1 MKNVTAADVASAV
14 NGRLLCGDPG
24 QLIENIAIDSRTMK
38 GNDIFVPIRGAKVD
52 GHRFIQGAFQAGAVA
67 SFTADHEEM
76 DDPSHVYIRVEDTVK
91 ALQDLGAWYRS
102 RITFPILGITGSVGK
117 TTTRAMITAAL
128 SSERRVT
135 ATAGNSN
142 GQLGVPITICD
153 MDLSAQ
159 IGILEMGMSEPGEMP
174 RIARVARP
182 QLGVVTNIGVS
193 HIENLGSRENIC
205 REKLHLADG
214 FTPDMPMILNG
225 DDDLLRG
232 YRDTKAFRPVFYGL
246 GRDNDYYAEDI
257 HAEAGQVSF
266 TAVHGDRR
274 KSLTLHVPGEHNV
287 MNALAAL
294 AAADALGVS
303 WDGAAAGLEA
313 FGGFAR
319 RLQIR
324 EEAGVTFIDDTYNAS
339 PASMKAALQVLSA
352 TPARGKRIAV
362 LADMLELGPDAPK
375 YHYETGQ
382 YGCTQKVDLVCV
394 IGTLGREIGRAY
406 QEAGIPVI
414 FCESNT
420 EAVDALKTEIH
431 EGDVILLKG
440 SNGMHL
446 NEVLDGLTAGK

>member
-232 YRDTKAFRPVFYGL
+232 YRDTKAFRLVFYGL

-294 AAADALGVS
+294 AAAALITLFVRQKQMQKGY
-303 WDGAAAGLEA
+303 
-313 FGGFAR
+313 
-319 RLQIR
+319 LQ
-324 EEAGVTFIDDTYNAS
+324 
-339 PASMKAALQVLSA
+339 P
-352 TPARGKRIAV
+352 
-362 LADMLELGPDAPK
+362 
-375 YHYETGQ
+375 
-382 YGCTQKVDLVCV
+382 
-394 IGTLGREIGRAY
+394 
-406 QEAGIPVI
+406 
-414 FCESNT
+414 
-420 EAVDALKTEIH
+420 
-431 EGDVILLKG
+431 
-440 SNGMHL
+440 
-446 NEVLDGLTAGK
+446 

>member
-406 QEAGIPVI
+406 QEVGIPVI

-431 EGDVILLKG
+431 EGDIILLKG

>member
-14 NGRLLCGDPG
+14 NGKLLCGDPG

-52 GHRFIQGAFQAGAVA
+52 GHRFIEGAFQAGAVA
-67 SFTADHEEM
+67 SFTADHDEM
-76 DDPSHVYIRVEDTVK
+76 DDLSHVYIRVDDTVK

-102 RITFPILGITGSVGK
+102 RITFPVLGITGSVGK

-128 SSERRVT
+128 SSEKRVT

-153 MDLSAQ
+153 MDLSAE

-225 DDDLLRG
+225 DDDLLSG
-232 YRDTKAFRPVFYGL
+232 YRNTKAFRPVFYGL
-246 GRDNDYYAEDI
+246 GRNNDYYAEDI
-257 HAEAGQVSF
+257 CSEAGKVSF

-274 KSLTLHVPGEHNV
+274 KTLTLHVPGEHNV

-352 TPARGKRIAV
+352 TPARGKRVAV
-362 LADMLELGPDAPK
+362 LADMLELGPDSPK

-394 IGTLGREIGRAY
+394 IGTLGREIGKAY

-414 FCESNT
+414 FCENNP
-420 EAVDALKTEIH
+420 EAVDALKAEIH